1 MRSFTRTTHPTL
13 FLRTSILLVCTAF
26 FFPQL
31 WGCSGEETGAGPQ
44 LIPSSGE
51 EPDPQTTVE
60 DEFSVKLTKWYG
72 GHTAAISLTYDHGVR
87 WLSEEERLI
96 QNIVLEENVP
106 MDFDFTNSDQDEWT
120 ARREYYRDVLIPAG
134 IRMFGHGY
142 EHCNSDTLS
151 EDAALENFRRCYE
164 DMVASGARPVAY
176 AYPGG
181 YCWAQSTR
189 QALAAS
195 GFLSG
200 RRFNAQDHGDPFIC
214 PDEELVPD
222 DWYNLPSLVMFSYE
236 FANDPRTIHNTEDLL
251 PFLDEAL
258 NRTAWLIT
266 TYHEIKDGP
275 GGTYGVQDFR
285 EDIRAIRQRDFWFA
299 SFSDVTLYL
308 RERAAATVRVLPD
321 SPAGT
326 SSIRL
331 LLSDGLSDN
340 IYDHPLTVLLT
351 VPEYWK
357 GERAA
362 IIQDGVQIATVII
375 DSEELLLSL
384 RPNEHPYTLQL
395 L

>member
-1 MRSFTRTTHPTL
+1 MITFTRTLHPEQRFRVALALFCIAL
-13 FLRTSILLVCTAF
+13 FLPVH
-26 FFPQL
+26 
-31 WGCSGEETGAGPQ
+31 WGCAGEDTGIGPEPLATSEVETAPQ
-44 LIPSSGE
+44 RS
-51 EPDPQTTVE
+51 VE
-60 DEFSVKLTKWYG
+60 DEFSVSLPKWYG

-96 QNIVLEENVP
+96 QNIVIEENVP
-106 MDFDFTNSDQDEWT
+106 MDFDFTNSDQDEWS
-120 ARREYYRDVLIPAG
+120 ARRDYYRDVLLPAG

-142 EHCNSDTLS
+142 EHWNSDTVTK
-151 EDAALENFRRCYE
+151 DVALENFRRCYE
-164 DMVASGARPVAY
+164 DMEASGARPVAY

-189 QALAAS
+189 EALAES

-200 RRFNAQDHGDPFIC
+200 RRFNAQDHGDPHIC
-214 PDEELVPD
+214 PDDELVPD

-236 FANDPRTIHNTEDLL
+236 FARDPRTIHTTDDLL

-258 NRTAWLIT
+258 NRKSWLIT

-285 EDIRAIRQRDFWFA
+285 DDIRAIRQRDFWFA

-308 RERAAATVRVLPD
+308 RERAKATVRVLPD
-321 SPAGT
+321 SPAGA

-331 LLSDGLSDN
+331 LLSDGLPDDL
-340 IYDHPLTVLLT
+340 YDHPLSVLLT
-351 VPEYWK
+351 VPEGWQH
-357 GERAA
+357 RQFAV
-362 IIQDGVQIATVII
+362 VQNGTHVTTVTA
-375 DSEELLLSL
+375 DSREVMLALL
-384 RPNEHPYTLQL
+384 PNERPYTLQL